1 MELQNI
7 KNLQF
12 KRGNVKGSKGLRI
25 MTKRENEVAL
35 IWERCLIEGGKLWA
49 NTCMPE
55 QKKNIYLNLYLKKK
69 GNNGKKIA
77 ATSTPCY
84 LPRKTV
90 TKLGSERSLKRE
102 TKSGQL
108 TSEVSDFIVSKL
120 KYFSK
125 SKKGGLQVEQKNDH
139 TGDSSG
145 CNVELCKSSHLL
157 LWWSWTV
164 FSSNPPYI

>member
-1 MELQNI
+1 
-7 KNLQF
+7 
-12 KRGNVKGSKGLRI
+12 
-25 MTKRENEVAL
+25 
-35 IWERCLIEGGKLWA
+35 
-49 NTCMPE
+49 MPE

-69 GNNGKKIA
+69 RNKGKKIA

-90 TKLGSERSLKRE
+90 TKLGSERSSKRE
-102 TKSGQL
+102 SKSGLDFQEKAWGQL
-108 TSEVSDFIVSKL
+108 TSEVSDFIFSKL

-145 CNVELCKSSHLL
+145 CNVELYKSSHLL
-157 LWWSWTV
+157 L
-164 FSSNPPYI
+164 